1 MSKVEAKE
9 EDRLSG
15 FQLGLL
21 EGVVLSVTR
30 WGSKR
35 RSECRV
41 EEEVN
46 GTVNRES
53 SSEIKFLGKVGRNEE
68 MEDLA

>member
-1 MSKVEAKE
+1 MIKVEAKE
-9 EDRLSG
+9 EDGLSG
-15 FQLGLL
+15 FQLGLP

-41 EEEVN
+41 EE
-46 GTVNRES
+46 RE
-53 SSEIKFLGKVGRNEE
+53 
-68 MEDLA
+68 